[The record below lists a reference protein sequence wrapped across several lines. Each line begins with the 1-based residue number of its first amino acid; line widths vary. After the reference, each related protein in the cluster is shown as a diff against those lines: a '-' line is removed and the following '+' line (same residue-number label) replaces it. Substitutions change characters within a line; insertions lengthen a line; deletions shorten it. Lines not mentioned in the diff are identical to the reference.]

1 MLNNVKLFL
10 FTLLSGILIYL
21 DSLQTQ
27 LYSLYFHNIDEFAFH
42 GSLLRILSGI
52 KNFDPRIFFGTGF
65 FNYGFLYF
73 FSVFGITSP
82 FLIFDNSDF
91 SVLLPRLFSSF
102 FAIGSLNILHK
113 IFKLKSSNNII
124 CLLPVIL
131 IITFPAF
138 WYNAIVFHPDWPYT
152 FFILYS
158 TYFLFKDEYSIGR
171 NYYFSIIAF
180 SIAFS
185 LKIQSIVYLPIL
197 FFYNI
202 SITNRS
208 LKFKLKI
215 FIYSLIVIFISRI
228 ITNPYLLH
236 PDGLAEFF
244 EGFKADMVSNK
255 TNHGG
260 ADVNFLDKIKM
271 LNGWYLNIV
280 LLIFS
285 IVILLNFLYIYIFKK
300 DYTLKKQLSITVTLN
315 LLYLLFFVNKAWQSY
330 YLPCFCLIVI
340 IIHFFV
346 LEKYAKRYVMV
357 FSIFICFNLGL
368 HFENYDEFIYKYK
381 FKHNKDLTYF
391 KRSNYILKKYIKPHD
406 NILIVGYG
414 VVDFN
419 ELGLKYEN
427 IHYTYGNFES
437 RHILNY
443 NNHYPGRNVTK
454 NFVLVSKLGLSEGDL
469 VSQEKILHGYYKIA
483 DSPHFILYSLFQA
496 K

>member
-1 MLNNVKLFL
+1 MLNNGKLIL
-10 FTLLSGILIYL
+10 FILLSGILIYL

-73 FSVFGITSP
+73 FSVFGITST

-102 FAIGSLNILHK
+102 FAIGSLNILYK
-113 IFKLKSSNNII
+113 IFKIKSSNNII
-124 CLLPVIL
+124 CLLPIIL

-158 TYFLFKDEYSIGR
+158 LYFLYKDEYSISR

-185 LKIQSIVYLPIL
+185 LKIQSIVFLPIVFL
-197 FFYNI
+197 YTITI
-202 SITNRS
+202 SNRS
-208 LKFKLKI
+208 LKGKIKL
-215 FIYSLIVIFISRI
+215 FSYSLIFIFLCRI
-228 ITNPYLLH
+228 VTNPYLLH
-236 PDGLAEFF
+236 PDGLEEFI
-244 EGFKADMVSNK
+244 EGYKAIMVSNE
-255 TNHGG
+255 TNHGEG
-260 ADVNFLDKIKM
+260 DVTFLDKIKM
-271 LNGWYLNIV
+271 LNGWYLNIT

-285 IVILLNFLYIYIFKK
+285 IIIMLNSLYLYLFKK
-300 DYTLKKQLSITVTLN
+300 DYSLNKQLSITVMLN

-330 YLPCFCLIVI
+330 YLPCFCLVVI

-357 FSIFICFNLGL
+357 FSIFICLNLGL

-381 FKHNKDLTYF
+381 FNHNKDLIYF
-391 KRSNYILKKYIKPHD
+391 KSSNYILKKYVKPHD

-427 IHYTYGNFES
+427 IHYTYGNFEL

-443 NNHYPGRNVTK
+443 NNHYPGRNVSK

-469 VSQEKILHGYYKIA
+469 VSQKKILHSYYKIA